1 MNIHNIL
8 HKLVVGV
15 VLFMGF
21 GIALGWPQY
30 KKHKNIVRA
39 QQALDLGREIAF
51 EESKYKTRVGHAL
64 EDFTKLD
71 LSAKCASQENNG
83 RLEMTCDPY
92 VYWLKDG
99 HIVRVDNTQLPE
111 WFELDIDAGTVDCSY
126 TEGSWAGEHICDRMD
141 LSSWTK
147 NFVL

>member
-8 HKLVVGV
+8 HKLVVGL

-30 KKHKNIVRA
+30 KKHQNIVRA

-51 EESKYKTRVGHAL
+51 EESEYKKRVGRVV

-71 LSAKCASQENNG
+71 LSVKCAAQESNG
-83 RLEMTCDPY
+83 RKEMTCPPY

-99 HIVRVDNTQLPE
+99 HIVRVDHTELPE

-126 TEGSWAGEHICDRMD
+126 EEGSWAGEHICDRMD
-141 LSSWTK
+141 LSSFA
-147 NFVL
+147 NLVL